1 MVITDC
7 DLPGQAAEDVLR
19 SAGLSVTRASC
30 VTEADVVEAA
40 RGATALV
47 VQWAPVSSAV
57 LDQLGSLRFVSR
69 LGIGYDMIDVEA
81 AAARGIAVANTPTY
95 CVEEVASHTVA
106 MLLAL
111 TRGLAGY
118 DRAVRAGEWAPTQAR
133 PMAVRPSTTTVAVI
147 GYGRIGELTA
157 QHCRALGFRV
167 LVHDPY
173 VDAAVIRQAGCQ
185 PVDLDVAL
193 SSADALTL
201 HAPLT
206 PRTRH
211 LVNAGTL
218 ATMRPGAVIVNTCRG
233 SLVDDAALVD
243 ALRSGR
249 LSGAALDV
257 YESEPLAPDHPLCEL
272 DNVILTPHAAWYS
285 PEALADLP
293 LHAARNVVDFLAG
306 RPVES
311 IVNGDRAPAG

>member
-7 DLPGQAAEDVLR
+7 DLPGQAGEDVLR

-30 VTEADVVEAA
+30 VTEEDVVEAA

-111 TRGLAGY
+111 TRGLVGY
-118 DRAVRAGEWAPTQAR
+118 DRAVRAGEWAPTHAR

-147 GYGRIGELTA
+147 GYGRIGALTA

-173 VDAAVIRQAGCQ
+173 VDADVIRHAGCQ
-185 PVDLDVAL
+185 PVDLDEAL

-211 LVNAGTL
+211 LVNARTL
-218 ATMRPGAVIVNTCRG
+218 AAVKPGAVIVNTCRG
-233 SLVDDAALVD
+233 PLVDDAALVD

-257 YESEPLAPDHPLCEL
+257 YESEPLAPDHPLCGL

-293 LHAARNVVDFLAG
+293 VHAARNVVDFLAG
-306 RPVES
+306 RPVDS